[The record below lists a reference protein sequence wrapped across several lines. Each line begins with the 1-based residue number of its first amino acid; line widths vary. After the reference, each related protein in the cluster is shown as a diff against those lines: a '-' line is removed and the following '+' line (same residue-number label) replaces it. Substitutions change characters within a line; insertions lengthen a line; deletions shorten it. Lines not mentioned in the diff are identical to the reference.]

1 MQIPSRLAINIDII
15 CFLFFSF
22 FFKKQNLRGEIEKV
36 ASFLGKSLTEE
47 QLSKLTQHLRVD
59 QFAKN
64 EAVNYE
70 ICKELGFMNNSGN
83 FIRKGIQYFSQSIF
97 IFWGNLVSF
106 ENFKNWRALLGKTGD
121 WKNHFSPELNAR
133 IDMWIE
139 SNLKGTDLTFITE
152 LEQQD

>member
-1 MQIPSRLAINIDII
+1 M
-15 CFLFFSF
+15 
-22 FFKKQNLRGEIEKV
+22 

-83 FIRKGIQYFSQSIF
+83 FIRKGAVQVFF
-97 IFWGNLVSF
+97 FLVNFVSF
-106 ENFKNWRALLGKTGD
+106 ENLKLARSIRENRRLEESF
-121 WKNHFSPELNAR
+121 FS
-133 IDMWIE
+133 
-139 SNLKGTDLTFITE
+139 
-152 LEQQD
+152 

>member
-1 MQIPSRLAINIDII
+1 MQIPSRLAINIEII
-15 CFLFFSF
+15 CFLFFFLFS
-22 FFKKQNLRGEIEKV
+22 FKKQNLRGEIEKV

-97 IFWGNLVSF
+97 IFGEIWFHLKILKIG
-106 ENFKNWRALLGKTGD
+106 ALY
-121 WKNHFSPELNAR
+121 
-133 IDMWIE
+133 
-139 SNLKGTDLTFITE
+139 
-152 LEQQD
+152 

>member
-1 MQIPSRLAINIDII
+1 M
-15 CFLFFSF
+15 
-22 FFKKQNLRGEIEKV
+22 

-83 FIRKGIQYFSQSIF
+83 FIRKGIFLV
-97 IFWGNLVSF
+97 NLVSF
-106 ENFKNWRALLGKTGD
+106 ENLKNWRALLGKTGD

-133 IDMWIE
+133 IDVWIE

-152 LEQQD
+152 LDQQD